1 MNPTELH
8 SVPPDPEDT
17 ATVEVGH
24 DRPGTAGDQ
33 RHDSTSGRAPEPSSQ
48 RAAVLVSVRRAVS
61 RVWWWV
67 LLPLVRSIVASAV
80 WAGLGERSARVLS
93 RGLVQAGAACC
104 LLLGLVL
111 LCGPAIVATAVGA
124 VVAGASALLLWRQT
138 LPLAASASG
147 LVLGMGLL
155 VLPDVMIVVTGAVLT
170 AVGVA
175 VLAIPPGR
183 AADGHTERARVRT
196 GFGLEGW
203 AGWWDLHRHLSSHA
217 VRLAA
222 AATRPSVTAE
232 VSQPDPR
239 GVLAPGLG
247 ERLPVRRCGTWL
259 GRSVVG
265 PVIGT
270 DCYAPH
276 RDVIGLVAPPQTGK
290 TALMGHHILDHDGP
304 LLATSTKPDLYNFC
318 AGKRA
323 EQGPVWLFNP
333 EQLGDLGSSVWWS
346 PVPGCADPQV
356 AAIRAGLMVGGV
368 SAGEDGGD
376 RWDQWSVS
384 VLSALLMAADLA
396 GRDMTTV
403 ARWVFSPTNDAR
415 SGGAGEALEVLGRAP
430 GGRVPEGTLDALRQV
445 LTTDAR
451 KTRDSIFMTLSE
463 AVKFMT
469 DPQVAA
475 LVTGSGGGQE
485 LDAEQLL
492 AGRGSL
498 FVVGSDREH
507 ASIAPLLAAM
517 TGHLFE
523 TAKRVASSRPKGRL
537 DPPLGLFL
545 DEAALITPVPLDRW
559 VADAGGRGIHIEW
572 AVQSPSQLAQRW
584 GAKGGETIWNA
595 TNAKVIFGG
604 LSLREDLE
612 KASVLCGDRHEP
624 VPTGGGEEK
633 YEKVRVCPVDRVRTI
648 PQWHAL
654 LIHRATPATVVR
666 VSPVWERS
674 DLRPPPGI
682 ITQIPSVA
690 SVAVPAAGQQAHRAA
705 A

>member
-1 MNPTELH
+1 M
-8 SVPPDPEDT
+8 
-17 ATVEVGH
+17 
-24 DRPGTAGDQ
+24 
-33 RHDSTSGRAPEPSSQ
+33 
-48 RAAVLVSVRRAVS
+48 
-61 RVWWWV
+61 
-67 LLPLVRSIVASAV
+67 
-80 WAGLGERSARVLS
+80 
-93 RGLVQAGAACC
+93 
-104 LLLGLVL
+104 
-111 LCGPAIVATAVGA
+111 
-124 VVAGASALLLWRQT
+124 
-138 LPLAASASG
+138 
-147 LVLGMGLL
+147 
-155 VLPDVMIVVTGAVLT
+155 
-170 AVGVA
+170 
-175 VLAIPPGR
+175 
-183 AADGHTERARVRT
+183 
-196 GFGLEGW
+196 
-203 AGWWDLHRHLSSHA
+203 
-217 VRLAA
+217 RLAA
-222 AATRPSVTAE
+222 AATRPSVTTE
-232 VSQPDPR
+232 VSHPGAR
-239 GVLAPGLG
+239 GVLAPGRV

-304 LLATSTKPDLYNFC
+304 LVATSTKPDLYNYC
-318 AGKRA
+318 AGRRA

-333 EQLGDLGSSVWWS
+333 EQLGDMGSSVWWS
-346 PVPGCADPQV
+346 PVSGCADPQI
-356 AAIRAGLMVGGV
+356 AAVRAGLLVGGV
-368 SAGEDGGD
+368 SASENGGD

-384 VLSALLMAADLA
+384 VLTALLMAADLS

-403 ARWVFSPTNDAR
+403 ARWVFSPTSDAR
-415 SGGAGEALEVLGRAP
+415 SGGAGQALEVLGRNP
-430 GGRVPEGTLDALRQV
+430 DGRVPEGTVDALRQV
-445 LTTDAR
+445 LATDAR

-485 LDAEQLL
+485 LDAEQLVS
-492 AGRGSL
+492 GRGSL

-595 TNAKVIFGG
+595 TNAKLIFGG

-624 VPTGGGEEK
+624 VPTGGGEER

-666 VSPVWERS
+666 ISPVWERS
-674 DLRPPPGI
+674 DLRPPPAI
-682 ITQIPSVA
+682 IAQGPGA
-690 SVAVPAAGQQAHRAA
+690 ARVAVTPAVQGPDQPPPPCR
-705 A
+705 

>member
-1 MNPTELH
+1 MNPAELH
-8 SVPPDPEDT
+8 SMAHDPESR
-17 ATVEVGH
+17 ATVEVGQ
-24 DRPGTAGDQ
+24 DRAGTAEDQ
-33 RHDSTSGRAPEPSSQ
+33 HHDLTSGRSPEPSRQ
-48 RAAVLVSVRRAVS
+48 GAAALVSMRRAVS

-67 LLPLVRSIVASAV
+67 LLPLARSIVASAV
-80 WAGLGERSARVLS
+80 WAGFGERMARALS
-93 RGLVQAGAACC
+93 RGLVQAAAVCC

-111 LCGPAIVATAVGA
+111 SCGPAAVATMVGA
-124 VVAGASALLLWRQT
+124 LAAAASALLLWRQA
-138 LPLAASASG
+138 LPGVVSVAG
-147 LVLGMGLL
+147 LVLGVGLL
-155 VLPDVMIVVTGAVLT
+155 ILPDVMVVVSGAVLT

-183 AADGHTERARVRT
+183 AAYAHTERARVRT
-196 GFGLEGW
+196 GFGGEGW
-203 AGWWDLHRHLSSHA
+203 AGWWDLHRHLSAHA

-232 VSQPDPR
+232 VSWPAPG
-239 GVLAPGLG
+239 GVLAPGLV

-304 LLATSTKPDLYNFC
+304 LLATSTKPDLYNYC

-323 EQGPVWLFNP
+323 QQGPVWLFNP
-333 EQLGDLGSSVWWS
+333 EQLGDQRSSVWWS
-346 PVPGCADPQV
+346 PVSGCADAQV
-356 AAIRAGLMVGGV
+356 AAVRAGLMVGGV
-368 SAGEDGGD
+368 STSEDGGD

-384 VLSALLMAADLA
+384 VLTALLMAADLS
-396 GRDMTTV
+396 GTDMARV
-403 ARWVFSPTNDAR
+403 ARWVFSPTSDAR
-415 SGGAGEALEVLGRAP
+415 SGGAGEALQILGRNP

-445 LTTDAR
+445 LATDAR

-475 LVTGSGGGQE
+475 LVTGSDGGQE

-498 FVVGSDREH
+498 FVVGSDRKH

-624 VPTGGGEEK
+624 VPTGDGEER

-654 LIHRATPATVVR
+654 LIHRATPATMVR

-674 DLRPPPGI
+674 DLRPPPAI
-682 ITQIPSVA
+682 ITQAPTSA
-690 SVAVPAAGQQAHRAA
+690 AVRAAGHAA
-705 A
+705 DQVAA